1 MRGNDD
7 QNDAMFIYT
16 SPDSFVPKDHPLRPI
31 RAMTDEA
38 LSRLSK
44 EFSQIYS
51 HTGRPSIPP
60 ERLLKAL
67 LLQALYSIRSNRL
80 LAEQIGYSI
89 LFRWFI
95 GMGLDERVWD
105 HSTFSQNQDRLI
117 GSDVAAKFFQAVNQQ
132 AQKAGLLSDEHFTV
146 DGTLLEAWASVKS
159 FQPKDGPPKDGSG
172 GGRNSEIDFRGEK
185 RSNDTHVS
193 KTDPQAKLFRKGKGK
208 EAKLSYMGH
217 LLTENRNG
225 LIVSACVTEA
235 TGTAEREAAE
245 QMLIK
250 SGGKRQRRRTVGA
263 DKNYD
268 TKGFVSKIRSLRV
281 TPHVAQNTSNRAS
294 AIDGRT
300 TRHEGYQLSQRD
312 RKRIEEPFGW
322 MKMVAMLRK
331 VRYRGTQ
338 KLNWHFLLTATA
350 YNLVR
355 MRNLG
360 VAAS

>member
-1 MRGNDD
+1 MRGNHDK
-7 QNDAMFIYT
+7 NDAMFIYT

-31 RAMTDEA
+31 RTMVDKA
-38 LSRLSK
+38 LVELSK
-44 EFSQIYS
+44 DFSKMYS

-80 LAEQIGYSI
+80 LVEQIGYSI

-105 HSTFSQNQDRLI
+105 HSTFSQNQDRLL
-117 GSDVAAKFFQAVNQQ
+117 GSDVATKFFQAVQQQ
-132 AQKAGLLSDEHFTV
+132 AKKAGLLSDEHFSV

-159 FQPKDGPPKDGSG
+159 FQPKDGPPKSGG
-172 GGRNSEIDFRGEK
+172 GGRNGEVDFHGEK
-185 RSNDTHVS
+185 RTNDTHAS

-225 LIVSACVTEA
+225 LVVSACVTEA
-235 TGTAEREAAE
+235 TGTAERDAAE
-245 QMLIK
+245 QMLHK
-250 SGGKRQRRRTVGA
+250 TGGKRQRRRTIAA

-268 TKGFVSKIRSLRV
+268 TKGFIAQARALKV
-281 TPHVAQNTSNRAS
+281 TPHVAQNNSRRAS

-300 TRHEGYQLSQRD
+300 TRHDGYRLSQRA
-312 RKRIEEPFGW
+312 RKRIEETFGW
-322 MKMVAMLRK
+322 MKTIAQFRK

-338 KLNWHFLLTATA
+338 KLDWYFVFTATA

>member
-7 QNDAMFIYT
+7 RNDAMFIYT
-16 SPDSFVPKDHPLRPI
+16 SPESFVPKDHPLRPI
-31 RAMTDEA
+31 RTMVDDA
-38 LSRLSK
+38 LTRLSQD
-44 EFSQIYS
+44 FSKMYS
-51 HTGRPSIPP
+51 HTGRPSIAP

-80 LAEQIGYSI
+80 LVEQIGYSI

-105 HSTFSQNQDRLI
+105 HSTFSQNQQRLI
-117 GSDVAAKFFQAVNQQ
+117 GSDVATKFFQAVQQQ
-132 AQKAGLLSDEHFTV
+132 AKKAGLLSDEHFTV

-159 FQPKDGPPKDGSG
+159 FQPKDGPPKDGDSS
-172 GGRNSEIDFRGEK
+172 GRNSEVDFRGEK
-185 RSNDTHVS
+185 RTNDTHES
-193 KTDPQAKLFRKGKGK
+193 KTDPQSKLFRKGKGK

-225 LIVSACVTEA
+225 LVVGGCVTEA
-235 TGTAEREAAE
+235 NGTAEREAAE
-245 QMLIK
+245 QMLAK
-250 SGGKRQRRRTVGA
+250 TGGKRRRRRTVAA

-268 TKGFVSKIRSLRV
+268 TKGFVTKVRALKV
-281 TPHVAQNTSNRAS
+281 TPHVAQNQSNRAS

-300 TRHEGYQLSQRD
+300 TRHEGYRLSQRV
-312 RKRIEEPFGW
+312 RKRIEETFGW
-322 MKMVAMLRK
+322 MKTVAQFRK
-331 VRYRGTQ
+331 VRYRGTE
-338 KLNWHFLLTATA
+338 KLNWYFLFTATA

-360 VAAS
+360 VAAP

>member
-1 MRGNDD
+1 MRGNHDK
-7 QNDAMFIYT
+7 NDAMFIYT

-31 RAMTDEA
+31 RTMVDEA

-44 EFSQIYS
+44 DFSKMYS
-51 HTGRPSIPP
+51 HTGRPSIAP

-80 LAEQIGYSI
+80 LVEQIGYSI

-105 HSTFSQNQDRLI
+105 HSTFSQNQDRLL
-117 GSDVAAKFFQAVNQQ
+117 GSDVAAKFFQAVQQQ
-132 AQKAGLLSDEHFTV
+132 AKKAGLLSDEHFSV

-159 FQPKDGPPKDGSG
+159 FQPKDGPPKSG
-172 GGRNSEIDFRGEK
+172 GGRNGEVDFHGEK
-185 RSNDTHVS
+185 RTNDTHAS

-225 LIVSACVTEA
+225 LVVSACVTEA
-235 TGTAEREAAE
+235 TGTAERDAAE
-245 QMLIK
+245 QMLHK
-250 SGGKRQRRRTVGA
+250 AGGKRQRRRTVAA

-268 TKGFVSKIRSLRV
+268 TKSFIAQARALKV
-281 TPHVAQNTSNRAS
+281 TPHVAQNNSHRAS

-300 TRHEGYQLSQRD
+300 TRHNGYRLSQRA
-312 RKRIEEPFGW
+312 RKRIEETFGW
-322 MKMVAMLRK
+322 MKTIAQFRK

-338 KLNWHFLLTATA
+338 KLDWYFVFTATA

-360 VAAS
+360 VAAP